1 MHEHLIVH
9 GDLKGVGNCSMIP
22 ATCDTIVPTGKHP
35 NKPGWSCL
43 SRRLCTLQGSRCRC
57 RLRFL
62 RPHALGWEPR
72 GDNSLEM
79 CSMAKPRTSG
89 GFQTNQGVRCVRLGD
104 GYLRG
109 PYTCPCDDR
118 LKKMELSQVLCGAIP
133 FFNLLSPYDVMR
145 EIMRGRRPAKPEN
158 ATSLGFT
165 GGLWEIVERC
175 WSADTDA
182 RPTLQAVLSCLSEAA
197 SSWGDRQKAV

>member
-1 MHEHLIVH
+1 M
-9 GDLKGVGNCSMIP
+9 
-22 ATCDTIVPTGKHP
+22 A
-35 NKPGWSCL
+35 
-43 SRRLCTLQGSRCRC
+43 
-57 RLRFL
+57 
-62 RPHALGWEPR
+62 EPR
-72 GDNSLEM
+72 N
-79 CSMAKPRTSG
+79 CG

-118 LKKMELSQVLCGAIP
+118 LKKMELRQVLCGSIP
-133 FFNLLSPYDVMR
+133 FNNITWWYDVMQ
-145 EIMRGRRPAKPEN
+145 EIMRGERPAKPEN

-182 RPTLQAVLSCLSEAA
+182 RPKLEAVLSCLSEAG
-197 SSWGDRQKAV
+197 SSWGDRQKVV